1 MALAGEMPDCLHLE
15 VGEPDFP
22 TPPHIVE
29 AACRAARD
37 GFTRY
42 TPNAGITPLREA
54 LVEKLRQENGLAVSV
69 ENITITSGAVNAI
82 FAAIFSTVDPDE
94 EVLLPDP
101 GWPNFELVPRC
112 YGAKVVRYSLDKE
125 QDFTPADF
133 DAMDRLVSEKTKAI
147 VVNSPSNPSGSVFP
161 PETVKRLVEFAQR
174 HDLYLISDETYE
186 DIVFAGQ
193 HISPARF
200 DAEGRVLGLFSFS
213 KSYAMTGWRVG
224 YLVAS
229 AEISSVARKIHEPTI
244 SCVSSISQAAALAAL
259 QGPRHYISEMVT
271 AYRRRRDLAVEILK
285 EYDLFSYLPQGAFY
299 TLVDISSCGMN
310 SYSFA
315 RSLLAERKVAV
326 APGETF
332 GPAGGNFV
340 RVSFSNSD
348 ETIAEGMR
356 RLCEYIHA
364 RRSR

>member
-1 MALAGEMPDCLHLE
+1 M
-15 VGEPDFP
+15 
-22 TPPHIVE
+22 E
-29 AACRAARD
+29 ATCQAARE

-54 LVEKLRQENGLAVSV
+54 LVQKLRQRNGLEVSID
-69 ENITITSGAVNAI
+69 NITITSGAVNAI
-82 FAAIFSTVDPDE
+82 FAAIFSTVDPGE

-112 YGAKVVRYSLDKE
+112 YGAKVVRYPLDRE
-125 QDFTPADF
+125 QGFIPTDF

-161 PETVKRLVEFAQR
+161 PETVERLVEFAQR
-174 HDLYLISDETYE
+174 LDLYLISDETYE
-186 DIVFAGQ
+186 DIVFEGE
-193 HISPARF
+193 HISPAHF
-200 DAEGRVLGLFSFS
+200 CPEGRVLGLFSFS

-229 AEISSVARKIHEPTI
+229 EEISVLARKIHEPTI

-259 QGPRHYISEMVT
+259 QGPRDYISEMVT
-271 AYRRRRDLAVEILK
+271 AYRRRRDLAMEILR
-285 EYDLFSYLPQGAFY
+285 EYDLFNYLPQGAFY
-299 TLVDISSCGMN
+299 TLVDISRCGMD
-310 SYSFA
+310 SYNFA

-332 GPAGGNFV
+332 GPAGANFV

-348 ETIAEGMR
+348 ETISEGMR
-356 RLCEYIHA
+356 RLCEYIYA
-364 RRSR
+364 RRSH